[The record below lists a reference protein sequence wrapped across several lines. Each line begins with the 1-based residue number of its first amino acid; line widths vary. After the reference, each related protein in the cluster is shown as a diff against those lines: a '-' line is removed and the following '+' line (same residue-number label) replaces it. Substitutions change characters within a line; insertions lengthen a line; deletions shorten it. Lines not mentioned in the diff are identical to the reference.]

1 MYEMMTGKL
10 PFYNQD
16 HEIMF
21 ENILVEE
28 VRFPRQISTEAR
40 NLLGG
45 LLVKDPVKRLGGGP
59 EDAGEI
65 MQHAFFGTINWT
77 DLEERKVR
85 MNRFSGLAMV
95 YPVKFLA
102 NALLVQTQTSVSQ
115 P

>member
-59 EDAGEI
+59 DDAREI
-65 MQHAFFGTINWT
+65 MQHAFFAAINWK
-77 DLEERKVR
+77 DLEEKKVR
-85 MNRFSGLAMV
+85 AGGPRQRTDRRL
-95 YPVKFLA
+95 
-102 NALLVQTQTSVSQ
+102 TSAAFHPINDEVN
-115 P
+115 